1 MNRTIL
7 AILCGAV
14 LVGLGCVGTVNDRT
28 VAGVPFI
35 KDRVEGRY
43 ERPVEPIFK
52 AAKDVVGRLGT
63 LANESTLYSQ
73 TNTVKTVQG
82 KVNQCSVWVRVESID
97 PKVTAVIVQ
106 TRKPSG
112 TSDLDLAHQ
121 IEKEIALELK

>member
-1 MNRTIL
+1 MNRTIV
-7 AILCGAV
+7 AICFGAV
-14 LVGLGCVGTVNDRT
+14 LIGAGCVSTVNDRT
-28 VAGVPFI
+28 SPGVPFI

-43 ERPVEPIFK
+43 ERPVEPIFN
-52 AAKDVVGRLGT
+52 AAKTVVSRLGT
-63 LANESTLYSQ
+63 LVNESTLYSQ

-82 KVNQCSVWVRVESID
+82 KVNQCNVWVRVEAID
-97 PKVTAVIVQ
+97 PKVSAVIVQ